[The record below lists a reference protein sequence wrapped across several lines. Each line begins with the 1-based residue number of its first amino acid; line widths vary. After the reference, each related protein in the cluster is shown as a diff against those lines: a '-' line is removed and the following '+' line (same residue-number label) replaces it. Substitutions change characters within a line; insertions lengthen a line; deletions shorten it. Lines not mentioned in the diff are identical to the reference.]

1 MSDSLQP
8 HGLQHTRLP
17 CPSPFP
23 GVCPHSCPLRWWC
36 HPTISSSTAPFSCR
50 QSFPASGSFPMSRL
64 FASGGQNV
72 GASALAVFPMNIQ
85 GWFPLG
91 LTGFDLPSV
100 QWTYLVAQTVKRLST
115 MWEIWVWSLG
125 WEVSWRRKWQPTP
138 VLLPRKSYG
147 RRSLVS
153 MGLQRVRRFWAT
165 SLSLSVQWTL
175 KGLLQHL
182 KSLLRRQVR
191 WPGIPISSRIFHSLL
206 W

>member
-1 MSDSLQP
+1 MSDSLRP

-17 CPSPFP
+17 CPSPSP
-23 GVCPHSCPLRWWC
+23 GVCPDSCPLCRWC
-36 HPTISSSTAPFSCR
+36 HPTISSSTAPFSFCR

-72 GASALAVFPMNIQ
+72 GASALAVFPKNIQ
-85 GWFPLG
+85 CWFPLG

-115 MWEIWVWSLG
+115 MWEIWVRSLG

-153 MGLQRVRRFWAT
+153 MGLQRVGHDWVT
-165 SLSLSVQWTL
+165 SLSLFSNQFGSNV
-175 KGLLQHL
+175 KG
-182 KSLLRRQVR
+182 SLILIVSEENCNCS
-191 WPGIPISSRIFHSLL
+191 WY
-206 W
+206 

>member
-1 MSDSLQP
+1 MSDSLRP

-17 CPSPFP
+17 CPSPSP
-23 GVCPHSCPLRWWC
+23 GVCPDSCPLCRWC
-36 HPTISSSTAPFSCR
+36 HPTISSSTAPFSFCR

-72 GASALAVFPMNIQ
+72 GASALAVFPKNIQ
-85 GWFPLG
+85 CWFPLG

-115 MWEIWVWSLG
+115 MWEIWVRSLG

-153 MGLQRVRRFWAT
+153 MGLQRVGHYWAT

-182 KSLLRRQVR
+182 KSLLRMQVR
-191 WPGIPISSRIFHSLL
+191 WPGIPISSRISSLL